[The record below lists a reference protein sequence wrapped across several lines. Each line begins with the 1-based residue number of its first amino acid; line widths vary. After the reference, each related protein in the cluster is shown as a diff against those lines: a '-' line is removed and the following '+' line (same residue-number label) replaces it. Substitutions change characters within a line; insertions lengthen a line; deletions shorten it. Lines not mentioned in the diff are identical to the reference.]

1 MSSFIEAERRSM
13 GDSLSVEERIRWSAR
28 AGKAALGLDPD
39 KIYGLDHTAFFM
51 KKIKSIETEIWLKRQ
66 KDT

>member
-1 MSSFIEAERRSM
+1 M